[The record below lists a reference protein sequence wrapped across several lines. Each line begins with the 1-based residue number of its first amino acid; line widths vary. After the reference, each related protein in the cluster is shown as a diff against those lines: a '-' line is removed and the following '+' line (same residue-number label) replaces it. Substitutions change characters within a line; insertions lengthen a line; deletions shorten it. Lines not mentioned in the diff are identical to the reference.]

1 MSNAWRLRE
10 IGRLT
15 DMWQRTDQAPDNTW
29 VVGFWEHSGEYAEVC
44 YTHEQGWKLRVLGPI
59 APPTCWAPLPP
70 SRTGAAPFTGETM
83 TTDSFDC
90 AHPKFDEYGL
100 CMCCKEYYSV
110 AHDKNPNYIH
120 PALQRMMD
128 MCEKIVEGRRT
139 LMLKLA
145 KDLRDDAGCSYG
157 DSAEESL
164 QWKAADAIESMN
176 ALRHQ
181 RALTERD
188 RREAEQDAIE
198 GMGWWN
204 DLTISQQNEW
214 MRKAH
219 SSIPANCWR
228 AYKAERAALLRR

>member
-1 MSNAWRLRE
+1 MIRC
-10 IGRLT
+10 GCC
-15 DMWQRTDQAPDNTW
+15 
-29 VVGFWEHSGEYAEVC
+29 G
-44 YTHEQGWKLRVLGPI
+44 
-59 APPTCWAPLPP
+59 APLVHVEQACFNCLPGFYLRGSLRQRLPTKWIIESNPGLPP
-70 SRTGAAPFTGETM
+70 DPRAEKRTGAAPFTGETM